1 MTAIFKIY
9 KGNAYSLHGY
19 VGESSIEVDSIDS
32 FFNSKELS
40 DLLLRVFV
48 SDNAKV
54 QQYVFWHRL
63 KKLYIE
69 DGAEIVSAFCEKDIE
84 TCDSIYFSYV
94 LEVGY
99 GDKTEKIG
107 LLVELETG
115 YSDLLEDLTGSSLM
129 P

>member
-1 MTAIFKIY
+1 MHIRYTDMLVKVQLKLIRLI
-9 KGNAYSLHGY
+9 
-19 VGESSIEVDSIDS
+19 V